1 MIKRHAY
8 ELRQSSTEVDWED
21 EKRCRKRIPGRGGLR
36 NFFFF
41 LMNVFWISGE
51 EKVILDNKDG
61 TNKGSGTGRKESV
74 TGNMT
79 GTAACLLL

>member
-1 MIKRHAY
+1 MQEKD
-8 ELRQSSTEVDWED
+8 SWERWAS
-21 EKRCRKRIPGRGGLR
+21 E
-36 NFFFF
+36 FFFF

>member
-1 MIKRHAY
+1 MRKGAGK
-8 ELRQSSTEVDWED
+8 EFLGEVGFG
-21 EKRCRKRIPGRGGLR
+21 I
-36 NFFFF
+36 FFFF

-51 EKVILDNKDG
+51 GKVILDNKDG

>member
-1 MIKRHAY
+1 MQEKN
-8 ELRQSSTEVDWED
+8 SWERWAS
-21 EKRCRKRIPGRGGLR
+21 EF
-36 NFFFF
+36 FFFF